1 MTAPG
6 DAPPVII
13 DGGDRTC
20 AALLLELRAD
30 LTGLADGTVIH
41 LIAHAPAA
49 PAGLA
54 AWCHLTGH
62 ACLGPVP
69 GPPGQPVSAL
79 CVSPGSRPAGPGSP
93 WRLAR

>member
-1 MTAPG
+1 MTTPG
-6 DAPPVII
+6 DASLVII

-20 AALLLELRAD
+20 AALLLELRAR
-30 LTGLADGTVIH
+30 LTGLAGGTVIH
-41 LIAHAPAA
+41 LTAHDPPAPLD
-49 PAGLA
+49 LA

-69 GPPGQPVSAL
+69 GPPGEPVYAL
-79 CVSPGSRPAGPGSP
+79 CVSPGSRPTGPGSP